1 MSSISL
7 PAALWLAA
15 GVASAVW
22 LAAGWRWL
30 ARLLHML
37 QGGGYY
43 QRYFVRWLLQAGRR
57 HQIIFT
63 AALLLPLLTVGL
75 RAAPWPAWLLLL
87 GLVAWGLVALLWLL
101 RFRAPPAKRP
111 LRWTKKALALATL
124 VCLQTLLVAVA
135 LVVVGLQM
143 DGASGGAV
151 GLSLGLAAGLA
162 LLPALLTVATLIV
175 WPGQVVGAALLLRA
189 ARRKL
194 RASNARVIGITGSY
208 GKTSTKE
215 FVSTLL
221 AARYR
226 VLKTPESY
234 NTALGIARV
243 LLRDL
248 RSDHDYIV
256 VELGAYKPG
265 EIRRL
270 CQLVR
275 PRIGVL
281 TAIGPQHLERFGSI
295 ERIAAAKYELIESL
309 PADGV
314 AVFNADDPRCR
325 ALAART
331 AGQVIRYSVQEPP
344 GPDVHLAAGQVAHGQ
359 RCMSFTLQDNDGATQ
374 PVTVALLG
382 LTNVSNVLAAAAVA
396 RLCGLSLAEIA
407 GAARDIEPVPHR
419 LQPIDGAGGV
429 LVIDD
434 AYNSNPVGAAA
445 ALDVLAAV
453 PGRRKVL
460 VTPGM
465 VELGE
470 RHAVEHETLGRRAAA
485 VCDIVVLVGPA
496 RTAPILAGLRAAA
509 LPAEHVIVVASL
521 AEATARL
528 STLLG
533 PGDVVLFEND
543 LPDTYEEAA

>member
-7 PAALWLAA
+7 PAALWLIAGAA
-15 GVASAVW
+15 STVW

-30 ARLLHML
+30 ARLLHIL

-43 QRYFVRWLLQAGRR
+43 QRDFVRWLLQAGRR

-63 AALLLPLLTVGL
+63 SVLLLPLLTVGL
-75 RAAPWPAWLLLL
+75 QAAPWPAWLPLL
-87 GLVAWGLVALLWLL
+87 GLVAWGLVGLFWLL
-101 RFRAPPAKRP
+101 RFRAPPAKQP
-111 LRWTKKALALATL
+111 LRWTTKALALATL
-124 VCLQTLLVAVA
+124 VSLQALLLAGSLA
-135 LVVVGLQM
+135 VVGFQVG
-143 DGASGGAV
+143 GASGGAV
-151 GLSLGLAAGLA
+151 GLSLGLATGLA
-162 LLPALLTVATLIV
+162 LLPALLPVAMLIV
-175 WPGQVVGAALLLRA
+175 WPGQAIGASLLLRE
-189 ARRKL
+189 ARRRL
-194 RASNARVIGITGSY
+194 RASDARVIGITGSY

-248 RSDHDYIV
+248 RSDHDYVV

-265 EIRRL
+265 EIHRL

-281 TAIGPQHLERFGSI
+281 TAIGPQHLERFGSL

-314 AVFNADDPRCR
+314 AVFNADDPGCQ

-344 GPDVHLAAGQVAHGQ
+344 GPEVNLAAGQVEHSQ
-359 RCMSFTLQDNDGATQ
+359 RSASFTIQDDDGATQ

-396 RLCGLSLAEIA
+396 RLCGLSLTEIA
-407 GAARDIEPVPHR
+407 SAARDIEPVPHR

-445 ALDVLAAV
+445 ALDVLAVV

-485 VCDIVVLVGPA
+485 VCDTVVLVGPA

-509 LPAEHVIVVASL
+509 FPVEHVVVVASL

-528 STLLG
+528 ATLLG

-543 LPDTYEEAA
+543 LPDTYDEAA